1 MENVLSLIR
10 ECALRRMKS
19 HSSSSG
25 VEIAEIGPNYK
36 RTVHG
41 NWMGLILIS
50 GADLRVTFKVHFDIK
65 NVRVIIGNLLGS
77 EPQTIS
83 SGLALDFIKEFC
95 NLTAGYIKQIL
106 EEAIDPVITGISL
119 PIVTKGFDDLFYK
132 ESSADEI
139 SEIWK
144 IVIDGIVLY
153 CTPHINIFT
162 TDKLSKV
169 SMPQVE
175 TATEDD
181 GDIDFL

>member
-19 HSSSSG
+19 HSSSSCVSIEE
-25 VEIAEIGPNYK
+25 VEPDYR

-41 NWMGLILIS
+41 NWMGLILVS
-50 GADLRVTFKVHFDIK
+50 GADLRITFKVHFDIK
-65 NVRVIIGNLLGS
+65 NVRVIISQLLGS
-77 EPQTIS
+77 EPSTIS

-95 NLTAGYIKQIL
+95 NLSAGFIKQVL
-106 EEAIDPVITGISL
+106 EENSEPVMTGISL

-144 IVIDGIVLY
+144 IVVDGIVLY
-153 CTPHINIFT
+153 CTPHVNIFST
-162 TDKLSKV
+162 EKLAQVK
-169 SMPQVE
+169 MPKE
-175 TATEDD
+175 EEASEDD